1 MIKYIIISLLVY
13 FAESNKKCIN
23 CKHYINA
30 NNDPKN
36 IRFGQCKMFPLKEP
50 IIDYKF
56 LDPLLKDLPDKYDR
70 NLVLSFTYCSTAR
83 FFPDM
88 CGHLGKKFEEVAD
101 NK

>member
-1 MIKYIIISLLVY
+1 MLKYIIFSLLFC
-13 FAESNKKCIN
+13 FAKSNKNCIN

-30 NNDPKN
+30 NRDPKN
-36 IRFGQCKMFPLKEP
+36 SRFGQCRLFPLKEP

-56 LDPLLKDLPDKYDR
+56 IDPLLKGLTDNYDT
-70 NLVLSFTYCSTAR
+70 NLLLSFSYCTTAR

-88 CGHLGKKFEEVAD
+88 CGHLGKKFEEVSD